1 MSFRT
6 AISGI
11 RSATA
16 DLSTIGNNVANANT
30 TGFKQS
36 RTEFADVFASSSTG
50 VSSNATGQGVNTARV
65 AQQFTQGNITFTDNN
80 LDLAISGNGFFV
92 VDDNGSQ
99 LYSRDG
105 AFGIDRDGYVVN
117 SNNQKLK
124 AFGADSTGAI
134 TGTLGPLRIS
144 TANTSPKATTL
155 VNFGANLDS
164 QETVPT
170 IGVFDPANNS
180 SFNSTTATT
189 VYDSLGGS
197 HLLQL
202 YFVKT
207 GDGAWDLHSYVD
219 GTSVGG
225 TVAPPTTSNPLTFNS
240 AGALAT
246 PATGLVTIPDFTP
259 AGGGSPISLSLNV
272 TEMTQYGAPF
282 GVNRVTQDGYTTGRL
297 ASVDI
302 DTTGNVFARYT
313 NGQASVQGQVAL
325 ANFPNSQGLRSLGKN
340 NWAETFEAGAV
351 LIGAPSTSSLGTI
364 QAGALEDSNI
374 DLSEQLV
381 KLIVAQRNFQANTQ
395 VIQAEDQANQAIIN
409 IR

>member
-11 RSATA
+11 RAATA
-16 DLSTIGNNVANANT
+16 DLTTIGNNVANANT
-30 TGFKQS
+30 TGFKAS
-36 RTEFADVFASSSTG
+36 RTEFSDVFATSSTG

-80 LDLAISGNGFFV
+80 LDLAVSGNGFFV
-92 VDDNGSQ
+92 MDDDGAQ
-99 LYSRDG
+99 VYSRDG
-105 AFGIDRDGYVVN
+105 ALGIDRNGFVVN
-117 SNNQKLK
+117 ANGQKLK
-124 AFGADSTGAI
+124 AFSADSTGNI
-134 TGTLGPLRIS
+134 TGSLTTLQIS
-144 TANTSPKATTL
+144 TANTSPSATTT

-164 QETVPT
+164 QESVP
-170 IGVFDPANNS
+170 GVTPFDANNNS
-180 SFNSTTATT
+180 TFNSTTATT

-207 GDGAWDLHSYVD
+207 GSGTWNMHSTID
-219 GTSVGG
+219 GTSTGAASALAFNTAGGLTTPAGG
-225 TVAPPTTSNPLTFNS
+225 TL
-240 AGALAT
+240 
-246 PATGLVTIPDFTP
+246 TIPSFTP
-259 AGGGSPISLSLNV
+259 AGGGAALNLTLDV
-272 TEMTQYGAPF
+272 SEMTQYGAAF

-297 ASVDI
+297 AGVDI
-302 DTTGNVFARYT
+302 DASGNVFARYT
-313 NGQASVQGQVAL
+313 NGQATVQGQVAL
-325 ANFPNSQGLRSLGKN
+325 ANFANPQGLRSLGRN
-340 NWAETFEAGAV
+340 NWAETFEAGSV
-351 LIGAPSTSSLGTI
+351 LVSAPGTASAGTI
-364 QAGALEDSNI
+364 QSGALEDSNI